1 MDHDETDVRE
11 LYLAANV
18 HEFVRGNT
26 EKHKNKAYF
35 QRIRAALGEYVKGET
50 INDDDETLKSL
61 KHLYGDRTLAYEW
74 EFKITFHPAARIF
87 GFFAKRNCLVLFVPE
102 LRSNLQTEDFRR
114 SMEKNRDRWV
124 AMFGNIA
131 PIKSG
136 VLADCMD
143 NFKCQ

>member
-1 MDHDETDVRE
+1 LTDKSITTILHEEEAAGRLVRFVPEMDHDETDVRE

-87 GFFAKRNCLVLFVPE
+87 GF
-102 LRSNLQTEDFRR
+102 LRS
-114 SMEKNRDRWV
+114 
-124 AMFGNIA
+124 GIA
-131 PIKSG
+131 SSFLFLNCALICRQRILGGQWKKIEIG
-136 VLADCMD
+136 G
-143 NFKCQ
+143 